1 MEYNFFYALSYWIKI
16 SISCTGVSSFS
27 RKEGD
32 VALLIMRIS
41 ISSVVGWSS
50 CLQNHGGLLNSQQAL
65 ELAQPWP
72 SQSGLVVIKVPS
84 VFLIPTSQK
93 WSLLTN
99 GGAAFPD
106 VMQGQNS
113 FPTLVAANVQM

>member
-1 MEYNFFYALSYWIKI
+1 MEYNFLYMLNYWTKI

-27 RKEGD
+27 RRED
-32 VALLIMRIS
+32 DRALLIIRIS
-41 ISSVVGWSS
+41 ISSVVVWSS

-72 SQSGLVVIKVPS
+72 SQSGLVGIKVPS
-84 VFLIPTSQK
+84 VLLRTTSQK

-99 GGAAFPD
+99 GGATFPD
-106 VMQGQNS
+106 VMQGQK
-113 FPTLVAANVQM
+113 FCPTLVAANVQM